1 MDGGLKT
8 QHGTRANST
17 RGGEGEENKDG
28 LSYVGDVGVY
38 KQGGEQGVGQLR
50 VVERDMAIA

>member
-17 RGGEGEENKDG
+17 RGGGGENKDG

-38 KQGGEQGVGQLR
+38 KQGRKQGVGQLR